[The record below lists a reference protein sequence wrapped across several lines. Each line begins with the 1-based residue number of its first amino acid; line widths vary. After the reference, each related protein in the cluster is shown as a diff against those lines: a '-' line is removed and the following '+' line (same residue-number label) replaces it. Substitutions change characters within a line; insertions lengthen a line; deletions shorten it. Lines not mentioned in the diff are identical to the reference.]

1 MNPIAT
7 LKRPRLLE
15 PSHPNRGT
23 KIVGGECSG
32 LLNWNDE
39 DEIWYDISQTLEA
52 NFWRP
57 VEIKMKEDEKMW
69 DSLTPIEQDT
79 FLRVGTALACL
90 DSLQVKAILEVIR
103 FTTNSAL
110 ANISAFIAQQEATH
124 TTSYSYIT
132 SSLVRLPVQNQYFN
146 ETMKHP
152 VLAKRNKLVLDVYE
166 DFAENPSLQNL
177 FRMLVQSINLEGI
190 YFYSGF
196 AFFYWLAS
204 QQKMMKSSTM
214 ISYIQ
219 RDEMQHAYFI
229 GLLIRRLLTEN
240 PELNT
245 QENAQYIVDSL
256 KEAVTTEK
264 EWAGEILADIEGLDL
279 EEFDHYIEYLANKRV
294 RQLGMDNIYEERGN
308 PMPWIQVFSDEM
320 MEHTK
325 TDQFENKSRDY
336 SGATKKNNFAS
347 L

>member
-1 MNPIAT
+1 MDMNAP

-39 DEIWYDISQTLEA
+39 AEHWYEISQTLEA

-57 VEIKMKEDEKMW
+57 TEIKMKEDEKMW
-69 DSLTPIEQDT
+69 DTLTPIEQDT

-90 DSLQVKAILEVIR
+90 DSLQVKAVLEIIR
-103 FTTNSAL
+103 FTSNSAL
-110 ANISAFIAQQEATH
+110 ANIAAFIAQQEATH

-132 SSLVRLPVQNQYFN
+132 SSLVRLPVQNRYFN
-146 ETMKHP
+146 ETMQHP
-152 VLAKRNKLVLDVYE
+152 ILMKRNKLVLDVYE
-166 DFAENPSLQNL
+166 EFAENPSLQNL
-177 FRMLVQSINLEGI
+177 FKLLVQSINLEGI
-190 YFYSGF
+190 YFYAGF

-204 QQKMMKSSTM
+204 QQKMTKSSTM

-219 RDEMQHAYFI
+219 RDEMQHAYFM
-229 GLLIRRLLTEN
+229 GLLLRTLLTEY

-245 QENAQYIVDSL
+245 DENAQYIVDSL
-256 KEAVTTEK
+256 KEAVETEK
-264 EWAGEILADIEGLDL
+264 EWAREILSAIEGLDL
-279 EEFDHYIEYLANKRV
+279 EEFDGYIEYLANKRV
-294 RQLGMDNIYEERGN
+294 RQLGMDNIYEEQSN

-320 MEHTK
+320 MKNTK

-336 SGATKKNNFAS
+336 SGATKKNNFAA

>member
-1 MNPIAT
+1 MDINAP
-7 LKRPRLLE
+7 LKKPRLLA
-15 PSHPNRGT
+15 PDHPNRGT

-39 DEIWYDISQTLEA
+39 SEEWYALANTLEA

-69 DSLTPIEQDT
+69 DTLSPIEQDV
-79 FLRVGTALACL
+79 FLRVGTALASL
-90 DSLQVKAILEVIR
+90 DSIQVKAILEIIR

-110 ANISAFIAQQEATH
+110 SNIMAFIAQQEATH
-124 TTSYSYIT
+124 TTSYSYLT
-132 SSLVRLPVQNQYFN
+132 SSLVRLPVQNKYFN
-146 ETMKHP
+146 ETMQHP
-152 VLAKRNKLVLDVYE
+152 ILAKRNKLVLDVYE
-166 DFAENPSLQNL
+166 DFVANPSLQNL
-177 FRMLVQSINLEGI
+177 FRLCVQSINLEGI

-204 QQKMMKSSTM
+204 QQKMTKSSTM

-229 GLLIRRLLTEN
+229 GMLIQTLMTEH
-240 PELNT
+240 PELHT
-245 QENAQYIVDSL
+245 QENAQYIVDSIT
-256 KEAVTTEK
+256 EAVETEK
-264 EWAGEILADIEGLDL
+264 EWAAEILGEIEGLDL

-294 RQLGMDNIYEERGN
+294 RQLGMDNIYPERSN

-320 MEHTK
+320 MQNTR

-336 SGATKKNNFAS
+336 SGATKKNNFAK